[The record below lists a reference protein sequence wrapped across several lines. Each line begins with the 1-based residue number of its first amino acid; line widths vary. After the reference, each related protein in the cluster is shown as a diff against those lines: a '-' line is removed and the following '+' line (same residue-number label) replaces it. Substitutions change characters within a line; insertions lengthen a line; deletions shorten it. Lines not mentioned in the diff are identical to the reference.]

1 LLRRR
6 AGSKNNVV
14 ALRLAHTCDEFKAAA
29 HHVIHMLD
37 IRKSGFCITNLGHF
51 FGRYL
56 LSVDDRVSFLI
67 NLLFSASVTY
77 RLSADVP
84 EMAIRFDLM

>member
-1 LLRRR
+1 MLSLSASHILATSSRRLPTM
-6 AGSKNNVV
+6 S
-14 ALRLAHTCDEFKAAA
+14 
-29 HHVIHMLD
+29 IHMLD

-51 FGRYL
+51 FGRFL